1 MSVPT
6 VKLEGKKFVILEE
19 AEYRRLRSLAG
30 DSDLRLPKKDSA
42 GNYPAR
48 EALAVSIAREV
59 LRRREGLGWTQQQ
72 LARHA
77 GVRAETVHRL
87 ETGKHVPTVQTVE
100 KIDRA
105 LAKAERKQAG

>member
-6 VKLEGKKFVILEE
+6 VKLDGKKFVILEE
-19 AEYRRLRSLAG
+19 AEYRRLRCLAG
-30 DSDLRLPKKDSA
+30 DSALRLPKKDAA

-59 LRRREGLGWTQQQ
+59 LKRREALGWTQER
-72 LARHA
+72 LAKFA
-77 GVRAETVHRL
+77 KVRAETIHRL
-87 ETGKHVPTVQTVE
+87 ETGKHAPTVKTVE

-105 LAKAERKQAG
+105 LATAERKQAG